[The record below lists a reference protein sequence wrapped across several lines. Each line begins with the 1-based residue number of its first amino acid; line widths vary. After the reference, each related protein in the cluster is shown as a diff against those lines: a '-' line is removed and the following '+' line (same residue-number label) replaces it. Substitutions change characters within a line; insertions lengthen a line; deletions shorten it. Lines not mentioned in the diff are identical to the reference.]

1 MSNHTGDS
9 AHSDGVHLDMHSGNF
24 GGSVPSRQATNGSR
38 EERRKSFKV
47 VEQVKDE
54 RQLLQRQQTFR
65 QSSLSE
71 FEDSIKM
78 NQHRYKRRTSQ
89 LLAEMSKR
97 VNKDGEI
104 DVDSIAAI
112 VDSHIA
118 KKESLRAWKKIA
130 ALALFFIAVL
140 CAVNAR
146 YVL

>member
-1 MSNHTGDS
+1 MSNHAGDS
-9 AHSDGVHLDMHSGNF
+9 AHSDGVRLDMDSGNL
-24 GGSVPSRQATNGSR
+24 GGSVPTRQTTNGSR

-47 VEQVKDE
+47 IEHAKDE